1 MNDLKIRLYSG
12 ILYALVVVL
21 AITWGP
27 LYFYPVLFIFSALAT
42 VEFYRLNQFSFTLPL
57 LLVLGIYVAHYNA
70 LITYQWIL
78 FFLSFSLI
86 SCLLFVYRLW
96 HPFKFN
102 SKAIHQLIAMGHIV
116 FSGFFIIAIY
126 GNQSHFYPRLML
138 LVYLLIWVN
147 NSGAYFVGS
156 LWGKTPLFPSISPN
170 KSWEGF
176 WGGQFFCLIA
186 GWAFYLLDSSFS
198 HSPLLIICMSIL
210 IPSLATYGDLIQS
223 QFKRIAGVKDS
234 GRLFPGH
241 GGFYD
246 RMDSIIY
253 AAPFIYLLIQITR
266 YVS

>member
-1 MNDLKIRLYSG
+1 MGPPLFLSSFIYFFSTGYGR
-12 ILYALVVVL
+12 ILPFESILIHTTLTSRFRHICCALQRSNSQSVD
-21 AITWGP
+21 
-27 LYFYPVLFIFSALAT
+27 FIF
-42 VEFYRLNQFSFTLPL
+42 F
-57 LLVLGIYVAHYNA
+57 I
-70 LITYQWIL
+70 IL
-78 FFLSFSLI
+78 LI

-102 SKAIHQLIAMGHIV
+102 SKAIHQLIVMGHIV
-116 FSGFFIIAIY
+116 FSSFFIIAIY

-176 WGGQFFCLIA
+176 WGGQFFCLIT

-198 HSPLLIICMSIL
+198 HSPLLILCMSIL